1 MDHLLF
7 CVNHP
12 EKIAKRHCNKC
23 DQNVCNECVFDSHI
37 EHHKEINKIEYT
49 IDTKQNHFSQ
59 ILSKEIKSIID
70 KSLED
75 LKPQI
80 YKSVQKKTE
89 EYIKEHK
96 NMELKLNLP
105 KEKTHAPNA
114 HKDHND
120 QNHHPSHATKK
131 ENKDNK
137 DNKEGKNK
145 SNPTASGNINERAK
159 MFGGTKT
166 TDKPKKVD
174 ANNPINKG
182 APKGNAVKDRVKM
195 FES

>member
-37 EHHKEINKIEYT
+37 EHHTEITKIEYA

-59 ILSKEIKSIID
+59 ILSKEIQSIID
-70 KSLED
+70 KSLDD

-80 YKSVQKKTE
+80 YNLVQKKTE
-89 EYIKEHK
+89 EYLKENK
-96 NMELKLNLP
+96 NLDLKSNLT
-105 KEKTHAPNA
+105 KDKKTNNQNA
-114 HKDHND
+114 HKDQKLHPTN
-120 QNHHPSHATKK
+120 QNKNENKETTKK
-131 ENKDNK
+131 DN
-137 DNKEGKNK
+137 E
-145 SNPTASGNINERAK
+145 TVHGNIGERAK
-159 MFGGTKT
+159 MFDGGKTKEN
-166 TDKPKKVD
+166 PKKYD
-174 ANNPINKG
+174 ENNPFNKG
-182 APKGNAVKDRVKM
+182 ASKGKGVKDMAKM

>member
-12 EKIAKRHCNKC
+12 EKIAKRHCKKC

-37 EHHKEINKIEYT
+37 EHHTEITKIEYA

-59 ILSKEIKSIID
+59 FLSKEIKSIID

-80 YKSVQKKTE
+80 YQLVQKKTE

-96 NMELKLNLP
+96 NLDLKLNLP
-105 KEKTHAPNA
+105 KDKKTNNQNA
-114 HKDHND
+114 HKDPNLHHT
-120 QNHHPSHATKK
+120 NHTTI
-131 ENKDNK
+131 NKK
-137 DNKEGKNK
+137 DNKEHTKKGNE
-145 SNPTASGNINERAK
+145 TVSGNIGQRAK
-159 MFGGTKT
+159 LFDGGKT
-166 TDKPKKVD
+166 TEKPKNYD
-174 ANNPINKG
+174 ENNPYKKG
-182 APKGNAVKDRVKM
+182 ASKGKGVKDMAKL
-195 FES
+195 FEN

>member
-1 MDHLLF
+1 MDHPLF

-37 EHHKEINKIEYT
+37 EHHKEITKLEYA

-59 ILSKEIKSIID
+59 FLSKEIKSIID

-75 LKPQI
+75 LKPEI
-80 YKSVQKKTE
+80 YQAIQKKTE

-96 NMELKLNLP
+96 NLELKLNLP
-105 KEKTHAPNA
+105 KDSKTHNQNIHKEHKEQKPHQPNT
-114 HKDHND
+114 HKENKE
-120 QNHHPSHATKK
+120 KK
-131 ENKDNK
+131 ENK
-137 DNKEGKNK
+137 ESKN
-145 SNPTASGNINERAK
+145 NAAQGGNINERAK
-159 MFGGTKT
+159 KFVETKT
-166 TDKPKKVD
+166 NDKQKKVD
-174 ANNPINKG
+174 ENNPINKG
-182 APKGNAVKDRVKM
+182 ATKGNAVKDRAKM